1 MYQWFVFTHLIGLV
15 LFVFAH
21 GVSAFVSW
29 QIRPMRD
36 PAVVAGYLT
45 MSQQA
50 MRAAYVGLLL
60 LLIGGAAAATDAG
73 LWAKPW
79 VWGSVIVLVAVFVG
93 MYGLAT
99 SYYMPLRRLLA
110 GTDGQPA
117 ITPDALAGYL
127 DFTPSG
133 HDRGRRGA
141 RTPRPRLADGD
152 EAGLR
157 RSPTFG
163 RSRAR

>member
-1 MYQWFVFTHLIGLV
+1 VYQWFVFTHLIGLV

-29 QIRPMRD
+29 QIRTMRD
-36 PAVVAGYLT
+36 PAVIAGYLE

-73 LWAKPW
+73 LWGKPW
-79 VWGSVIVLVAVFVG
+79 VWGSVIVLVAVFFG

-99 SYYMPLRRLLA
+99 SYYIRLRRML
-110 GTDGQPA
+110 GGVDGQPPA
-117 ITPDALAGYL
+117 TPEALAAYL
-127 DFTPSG
+127 DS
-133 HDRGRRGA
+133 RRPDMIGA
-141 RTPRPRLADGD
+141 VG
-152 EAGLR
+152 GLGLLVLVWLMVVK
-157 RSPTFG
+157 PG
-163 RSRAR
+163 

>member
-21 GVSAFVSW
+21 GVSAFMTW
-29 QIRPMRD
+29 QIRTMRD

-50 MRAAYVGLLL
+50 DARAPTSACSL

-99 SYYMPLRRLLA
+99 SYYMPLRELLA
-110 GTDGQPA
+110 GKDGQPP
-117 ITPDALAGYL
+117 IGPEALAAYL
-127 DFTPSG
+127 DS
-133 HDRGRRGA
+133 RRPEMIAGVGA
-141 RTPRPRLADGD
+141 L
-152 EAGLR
+152 GLLVLVWLMVMK
-157 RSPTFG
+157 PG
-163 RSRAR
+163 

>member
-73 LWAKPW
+73 LWSKPW
-79 VWGSVIVLVAVFVG
+79 VWGSVIVLFAVLFA

-99 SYYMPLRRLLA
+99 GYYMGLRRLLG
-110 GTDGQPA
+110 GTDGQPP
-117 ITPDALAGYL
+117 ITPEALAAYL
-127 DFTPSG
+127 DS
-133 HDRGRRGA
+133 RRPDMIAGVGA
-141 RTPRPRLADGD
+141 L
-152 EAGLR
+152 GLLVLVWLMVMK
-157 RSPTFG
+157 PG
-163 RSRAR
+163 